1 MMNNGGHRGYPE
13 TLDNHSQ
20 HTPFQTPATHVAK
33 IQVSSYK
40 GIHVAKIQV
49 SSYKGIQVA
58 KIQVSSCKGIHV
70 ERIQVSSYKGIY
82 VARIQVSSYKGI
94 HVEGIQV
101 SSYKGIH
108 VARIQ
113 VSSCKGIHV
122 ARIQVSSCKGIHV
135 ERIQVSSNK
144 GIHVE
149 RIQVSSCDGIHVAKI
164 QVSSCDGIHVARIQ
178 TSVSEDENNA
188 YSDIITHAP
197 VSYCVRVLKRESFAN
212 ITVNELVLRK
222 NPVKHIHNDVFQ
234 DLKDSLEVLDMDS
247 SRIKIDTG
255 LPFLQ
260 GLTNLK
266 VLDLGYNQLKNKYKT
281 FPSGIFAGLDLLSLR
296 TLTLQALQMSNID
309 SGAFTGI
316 EHLEQLDL
324 SFNFLYE
331 FPTEL
336 LSLKNL
342 KDLKLYSNDIEFLRN
357 NTFKGLQN
365 LRQLLI
371 GVNEIDTIEDGAFND
386 LENSIKELNFYHN
399 PLYKVPSD
407 AINGLKSL
415 TKLSLVK
422 TNLETVPNGTFD
434 GEYQLTELHLDHN
447 PGLQFSDEG
456 MFYGIEDSLETLF
469 IRTLNLTQL
478 PLNVLQR
485 LSKLKYLDASNN
497 AIKQIDKDFFKGLQ
511 LQSIQLSWNK
521 IRNIDH
527 LAFTAFEKG
536 VVINLHNNNLR
547 DLSFILE
554 LDECT
559 FDEVHV
565 TGNSIKCDCGVEK
578 VINSGL
584 VTWGLTGECYVE
596 EDKVKQLL
604 I

>member
-1 MMNNGGHRGYPE
+1 MLIRTLLRMLLSVTVVTAHAQFNCPEMAPQCTCSMDFTWWKIENDYVNLKTVNCSNNRLSHIPDFSQMESKTFHR
-13 TLDNHSQ
+13 LLLN
-20 HTPFQTPATHVAK
+20 
-33 IQVSSYK
+33 
-40 GIHVAKIQV
+40 
-49 SSYKGIQVA
+49 
-58 KIQVSSCKGIHV
+58 
-70 ERIQVSSYKGIY
+70 
-82 VARIQVSSYKGI
+82 
-94 HVEGIQV
+94 
-101 SSYKGIH
+101 
-108 VARIQ
+108 
-113 VSSCKGIHV
+113 
-122 ARIQVSSCKGIHV
+122 
-135 ERIQVSSNK
+135 
-144 GIHVE
+144 
-149 RIQVSSCDGIHVAKI
+149 
-164 QVSSCDGIHVARIQ
+164 
-178 TSVSEDENNA
+178 NNA
-188 YSDIITHAP
+188 
-197 VSYCVRVLKRESFAN
+197 VRVLKRESFAN

-596 EDKVKQLL
+596 EDKGVKWINFQNPGLMDHLLKSCPKTKSYGNCLQSDFVSGTDCNQLSSIIVFLL
-604 I
+604 IGISVALNI